1 MWSFRCALAF
11 VAALVLTFFMVNVPF
26 CVFAVGEAEAGS
38 AVAAA
43 EGRVV
48 VCYRAVADAD
58 EVGANVTGL
67 LVVLDEAGLLLSRAD
82 LAYESGDFD
91 SAFDYAVQSREK
103 LDGFVVE
110 ADALRDDAIQQRSWD
125 FMVNVVGSVVGA
137 VVVVCGGFIVW
148 FSSKTRLERAG
159 RAVG

>member
-11 VAALVLTFFMVNVPF
+11 VAALVLTFFMVDVPF

-48 VCYRAVADAD
+48 VCYRAAADAD
-58 EVGANVTGL
+58 EAGANVTGL
-67 LVVLDEAGLLLSRAD
+67 LVVLDEAGALLSKAD

-103 LDGFVVE
+103 LDGFVDKADVLRE
-110 ADALRDDAIQQRSWD
+110 AAVQGRYWD
-125 FMVNVVGSVVGA
+125 FMVNVLGSVVGA
-137 VVVVCGGFIVW
+137 VVVVCGAYVVW
-148 FSSKTRLERAG
+148 VVLKRRYQRTG
-159 RAVG
+159 RAV

>member
-11 VAALVLTFFMVNVPF
+11 VAALVLTFFMVDVPF

-43 EGRVV
+43 EARVV
-48 VCYRAVADAD
+48 VCYRAAADAD
-58 EVGANVTGL
+58 EAGANVTGL
-67 LVVLDEAGLLLSRAD
+67 LVVLDEAGALLSKAD

-103 LDGFVVE
+103 LDGFVDE
-110 ADALRDDAIQQRSWD
+110 ADVLRGTAVQGRYWD
-125 FMVNVVGSVVGA
+125 FMVNVLGSVVGA
-137 VVVVCGGFIVW
+137 VVVVCGAYVVW
-148 FSSKTRLERAG
+148 VVLKRRYQRTG
-159 RAVG
+159 RAV